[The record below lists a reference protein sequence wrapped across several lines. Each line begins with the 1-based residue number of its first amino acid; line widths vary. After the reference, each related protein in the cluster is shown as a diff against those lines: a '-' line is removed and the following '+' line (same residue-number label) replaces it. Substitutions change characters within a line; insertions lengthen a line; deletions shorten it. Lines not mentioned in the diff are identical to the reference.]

1 MESRADARYYARSP
15 VFPATLFDYNGVLV
29 DDEAVHLEAFRDVL
43 GPLGLELSER
53 AYVDRYLGF
62 DDAGA
67 FDAILRDA
75 GRTPSEAEVRSLI
88 EAKRPRYLARAEG
101 TLRGFPG
108 ARELV
113 RRRAAAGP
121 VVIVSGAL
129 RDEIELGLSVLG
141 VRDAVQKIVSAEDAR
156 RSKPD
161 PEGYLI
167 GLVALAERIG
177 PEKASRALVVEDSLA
192 GVEAAKAARL
202 ACVAVAH
209 SYPAADLSLAG
220 ADLVVETLDAI
231 TDAALSALYEKLT
244 PA

>member
-1 MESRADARYYARSP
+1 M
-15 VFPATLFDYNGVLV
+15 FPATLFDYNGVLV